1 MFTTNTELFVWRLD
15 VANGKYHLPFS
26 VFPWVTA
33 DYCKSHYMAG
43 RYVQMVKG
51 VLFLYLFNLQNV
63 SIS

>member
-15 VANGKYHLPFS
+15 VVNGKYHLLFS

-51 VLFLYLFNLQNV
+51 VLFLY
-63 SIS
+63 